1 MQWIP
6 QFFII
11 LTITAAGISA
21 ECLQSERNLFLWQVS
36 GPSGRQLG
44 FLFGTIHV
52 PYTRIW
58 DRVSDRV
65 KEAFERSESVFVEV
79 DLQDEQTIRRLMKC
93 KNLKK
98 PRTSLQYL
106 GNELHT
112 RLQKYFANYR
122 RRVISLLREKDDLED
137 AKGVVTNFNHVVGGW
152 DRRRP
157 EWLLFVLYQLCEA
170 GIDRE
175 ESQMLDAFLA
185 ELAVASGKEIYS
197 IETPQEQCNPV
208 ESLSEEQLVFA
219 INYTLSYLE
228 YQLEMRK
235 NPVLKVDRPRRT
247 HDIVRS
253 YECGSL
259 EKDVFQSD
267 TRDRYG
273 QILNETD
280 IERAKEIDR
289 LLKDDILVK
298 RNVRMASR
306 IDKLIT
312 SGGQTNFFAALGTG
326 HFIGEKNII
335 TLLQQRGYAIK
346 AVKEEDVLLYHR
358 KDANFRALWSERNLF
373 LWQVTGPS
381 GRQLG
386 FLFGTIHVSYTRI
399 WDRVSDRVKEAFERS
414 ESVFVEVDLQDE
426 QTIRRLMKCK
436 NLKKPRT
443 SLQYLG
449 NELHTRLQKYF
460 ANYRRR
466 LISLLREKDDLEDA
480 KGVVTNFNHVVGGWD
495 RRRPEWLLF
504 VLYQLCEAGIDRE
517 ESQMLDAFLAELAVA
532 SGKEIYSIETPQE
545 QCNPVESLSEEQLV
559 FAINYTLSYLEYQ
572 LEVRKNPV
580 LKVDRPRRT
589 HDIVRSYECGSLEK
603 DVFQSDTRDRYGQ
616 ILNETDIE
624 RAKEIDRLLKDDI
637 LVKRNV
643 RMASRID
650 KLITSGGQTN
660 FFAALGTGHFI
671 GEKNIITLLQQRG
684 YAIKAVR
691 EDDVLLSHRKDANFR
706 ALWVREDPVSDAEYN
721 KLIRNVD
728 CDILHKL
735 L

>member
-11 LTITAAGISA
+11 FTVLADRISA
-21 ECLQSERNLFLWQVS
+21 ECLQ
-36 GPSGRQLG
+36 
-44 FLFGTIHV
+44 
-52 PYTRIW
+52 
-58 DRVSDRV
+58 
-65 KEAFERSESVFVEV
+65 
-79 DLQDEQTIRRLMKC
+79 
-93 KNLKK
+93 
-98 PRTSLQYL
+98 
-106 GNELHT
+106 
-112 RLQKYFANYR
+112 
-122 RRVISLLREKDDLED
+122 
-137 AKGVVTNFNHVVGGW
+137 
-152 DRRRP
+152 
-157 EWLLFVLYQLCEA
+157 
-170 GIDRE
+170 
-175 ESQMLDAFLA
+175 
-185 ELAVASGKEIYS
+185 
-197 IETPQEQCNPV
+197 
-208 ESLSEEQLVFA
+208 
-219 INYTLSYLE
+219 
-228 YQLEMRK
+228 
-235 NPVLKVDRPRRT
+235 
-247 HDIVRS
+247 
-253 YECGSL
+253 
-259 EKDVFQSD
+259 
-267 TRDRYG
+267 
-273 QILNETD
+273 
-280 IERAKEIDR
+280 
-289 LLKDDILVK
+289 
-298 RNVRMASR
+298 
-306 IDKLIT
+306 
-312 SGGQTNFFAALGTG
+312 
-326 HFIGEKNII
+326 
-335 TLLQQRGYAIK
+335 
-346 AVKEEDVLLYHR
+346 
-358 KDANFRALWSERNLF
+358 SERNLF

-386 FLFGTIHVSYTRI
+386 FLFGTIHVPYTRI

-572 LEVRKNPV
+572 LEIRKNPV

-624 RAKEIDRLLKDDI
+624 RAREIDRLLKDDI

-671 GEKNIITLLQQRG
+671 GEKNIITLLEQRG
-684 YAIKAVR
+684 YSIKAVK

-706 ALWVREDPVSDAEYN
+706 ALWVREDPVSDSEDIEIQIEITSSFSGAFPKLGNAEYSKPYLIDLEKSIEKDYA
-721 KLIRNVD
+721 KLMEVNELKN
-728 CDILHKL
+728 ILVGTMFLQALSALISSWCLYILLLIFGVILVRTIFVYPYFCWNIVQNLGAAIQALWRGSVELGLGSSVSSDQSMLRYMIKIIFFIVLLYLLFRVGLYCVRRATKL
-735 L
+735 MAGGKAKST